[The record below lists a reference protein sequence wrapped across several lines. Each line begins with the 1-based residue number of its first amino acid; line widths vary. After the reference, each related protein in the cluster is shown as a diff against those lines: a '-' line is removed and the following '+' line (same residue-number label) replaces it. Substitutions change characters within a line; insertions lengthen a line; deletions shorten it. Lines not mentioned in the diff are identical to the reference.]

1 MKCDH
6 QEMVSDKVNN
16 THEEAWPIPKFSN
29 VFGPALF
36 IGILLVSSYVFR

>member
-16 THEEAWPIPKFSN
+16 ANEEAWPIPKFSN